1 MPGFLLADVTVLPPK
16 GLNTTVYLH
25 LNNLARHSAWAHG
38 FMHAYALWLGMA
50 LLVLGFAAAY
60 ALAWW
65 RRSSRAAGLLA
76 LGGVGTIA
84 AFGCNQLVGHAA
96 RELRPYDTHPHAL
109 VLVSKANDYSFPSDH
124 SVLAGA
130 LITSLLLVTGRALWS
145 HRGAAVAWLVAAEIL
160 LGLFLCFARL
170 YVGAHYLGDVVAGL
184 LLGAVVVGAL
194 SLLRPVLY
202 KVIGVLEPTVLGT
215 LVRRPPAMAPDRPP
229 SS

>member
-1 MPGFLLADVTVLPPK
+1 MPGPLLADVRVLPPK
-16 GLNTTVYLH
+16 GLNTTVYLDI
-25 LNNLARHSAWAHG
+25 NDLARHSTWAHG

-65 RRSSRAAGLLA
+65 RRSPRAAGLLA
-76 LGGVGTIA
+76 LGGAGTIV

-130 LITSLLLVTGRALWS
+130 LITSLLLVTGRTLWS
-145 HRGAAVAWLVAAEIL
+145 RRGAAVAWLVAAEIV
-160 LGLFLCFARL
+160 LGLLLCFARL
-170 YVGAHYLGDVVAGL
+170 YVGAHYPGDVVAGL
-184 LLGAVVVGAL
+184 LLGAAVVGAL
-194 SLLRPVLY
+194 SLLRPLLY
-202 KVIGVLEPTVLGT
+202 KVIGAVEPTVLGT
-215 LVRRPPAMAPDRPP
+215 LVRRPPAIGSDLPP
-229 SS
+229 GS